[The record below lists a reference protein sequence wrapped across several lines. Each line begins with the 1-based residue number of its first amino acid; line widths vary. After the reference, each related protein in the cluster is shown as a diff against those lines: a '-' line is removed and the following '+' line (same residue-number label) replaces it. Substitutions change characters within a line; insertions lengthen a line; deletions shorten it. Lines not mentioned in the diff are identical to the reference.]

1 MRKLNILIT
10 TLILLAVMPLIF
22 AQTMTAPVA
31 NGNYTKS
38 LTVTVTVTSNGAN
51 NMTNV
56 TCYYNSSGGAATTQ
70 FLQILNDSLA
80 TTTFTGVGT
89 LTTEAITYNISCKIQ
104 NGTTLNSTVSAA
116 GITIDGTNP
125 ACSIKIKSPKIP
137 YKGIQDV
144 TWTST
149 DSLSL
154 VSTLVTIDRP
164 QSGADMTYT
173 DANRVLTLLSTDTN
187 YWGDWTATVLATDR
201 SSNTC
206 TTSATFKS
214 YLPDGEIEEAYAQEE
229 EAGANLK
236 GWLIVIII
244 GVVAYL
250 IFKDK

>member
-38 LTVTVTVTSNGAN
+38 LAVDITVTSNGAN

-70 FLQILNDSLA
+70 FLQILNDSVSDLS
-80 TTTFTGVGT
+80 FTGTGT
-89 LTTEAITYNISCKIQ
+89 LTTEATTYNISCKIQ

-125 ACSIKIKSPKIP
+125 SCSIKIKSPRIP

-144 TWTST
+144 TWESA

-154 VSTLVTIDRP
+154 VSTLVTINRP

-173 DANRVLTLLSTDTN
+173 DASRTLTLLSTDTN
-187 YWGDWTATVLATDR
+187 YWGDWTTTVLATDR
-201 SSNTC
+201 TGNTC
-206 TTSATFKS
+206 TGTTTFKS
-214 YLPDGEIEEAYAQEE
+214 YLPDGDIEEAYEQEE
-229 EAGANLK
+229 KSDLK
-236 GWLIVIII
+236 GLLIVIGI
-244 GVVAYL
+244 GVGLYFL
-250 IFKDK
+250 FKDK